1 MSQLSIWE
9 ILEIT
14 LLSRGRRGVER
25 DKTLPMKRGA
35 ETKNR
40 GMGKRIGRRENHTQ
54 EIMSFIFY
62 CKHANKQANSFRKSE
77 ASFPIL
83 APSTHKPGL
92 VKFIHKLT

>member
-25 DKTLPMKRGA
+25 DKTANEAGGA